1 MACNPRNPRAATVR
15 NRAAGAQF
23 NNIGPLLNLHGPA
36 IEVDYRGYDVTVEA
50 FLRVLTG
57 RHMPSDP
64 RSRRLLSDDRSNVLV
79 YLSGHGGDEFLK
91 FQDQNEL
98 TANDIADAVAQMR
111 DMRRMHELLL
121 LTETCQA
128 GTLATQLYTPG
139 VYALGSSDK
148 GENSLSHHADP
159 VMGLTVID
167 RFTFYTLEHFEGL
180 RRRTTGA
187 GATIGGLLRHLRRRE
202 LRSTPTSRNDL
213 IGRSADEVP
222 LTDFFGD
229 VRHGAAPTPAP
240 SMQHWPRVRTPEG
253 EESIVLHEFPE
264 FLALALPARSKESC
278 FVTTCLAAARAIF
291 QPRFVKN
298 LLFTCVA
305 AHLMVLRD

>member
-1 MACNPRNPRAATVR
+1 M
-15 NRAAGAQF
+15 G
-23 NNIGPLLNLHGPA
+23 
-36 IEVDYRGYDVTVEA
+36 TVEA

-57 RHMPSDP
+57 RHTSTEP
-64 RSRRLLSDDRSNVLV
+64 RARQLLSDDRSNVLV

-91 FQDQNEL
+91 FQDQKEL

-128 GTLATQLYTPG
+128 GTLAAQLYTPG
-139 VYALGSSDK
+139 IYALGSSGK

-159 VMGLTVID
+159 DMGLTVID

-187 GATIGGLLRHLRRRE
+187 AATIGGLLRHLRRRD
-202 LRSTPTSRNDL
+202 LRSTPSARTDL
-213 IGRSADEVP
+213 LGRSADKVP

-229 VRHGAAPTPAP
+229 VRHDSAPTPTPPLYPYAP
-240 SMQHWPRVRTPEG
+240 DSPE
-253 EESIVLHEFPE
+253 
-264 FLALALPARSKESC
+264 A
-278 FVTTCLAAARAIF
+278 
-291 QPRFVKN
+291 
-298 LLFTCVA
+298 
-305 AHLMVLRD
+305 M